1 MLKRVTVERI
11 TRISLFALIFAMAF
25 RVMMDTD
32 VWWHLRSGATTLTQ
46 GFIYRDTLSSTR
58 NGAEWVNHSWG
69 AQVILYGVYRLVGE
83 SGLSLLTATFATLG
97 MMFVY
102 RACVG
107 TVYAR
112 AFLLVLGASAAA
124 VFWSPRPQMFS
135 FMLSAVYLY
144 ILYGYKR
151 QQFNGL
157 VWLPVLMVA
166 WVNLHGGYAIGFIL
180 VGAFIVAEGLAWLF
194 NRGGEAVLGW
204 KGMRSLMVVGCWMVL
219 ATLLNPYTYRILLIP
234 FQTVGIQTLHQHIQ
248 EWQSPNFKRPEVLP
262 FVALLLGSVVLLGS
276 TTRRMRWVD
285 GLLFCG
291 TGYLA
296 LSAGR
301 NIALFAV
308 AVLPMLS
315 EHVQAILEHGGVR
328 LLPKT
333 RTSTVGGVVNLVL
346 LAGVLLGVSLKCLHV
361 SAPTTLQPAHELH
374 FPQRA
379 TAYLHEHPLAG
390 KMFNSYNW
398 GGYLTWFLP
407 DHPVFVDGRT
417 DLYGDELLQDYMT
430 IYTLSDD
437 GFALL
442 AQYQIDWVI
451 VEAYSPVGQQL
462 PKHDGW
468 RVHYQDEQAIVLA
481 REAEAN

>member
-1 MLKRVTVERI
+1 LLKRVTVERI
-11 TRISLFALIFAMAF
+11 TLISLFALIFAMAF
-25 RVMMDTD
+25 RVMVDTD
-32 VWWHLRSGATTLTQ
+32 VWWHLRSGVTTLTQ
-46 GFIYRDTLSSTR
+46 GFIERDTFSSTR
-58 NGAEWVNHSWG
+58 YGEAWVNHSWG
-69 AQVILYGVYRLVGE
+69 AQVILYGVYRLLGE
-83 SGLSLLTATFATLG
+83 SGLSLLTAIFATVG

-112 AFLLVLGASAAA
+112 AFLVVMGASAAA

-157 VWLPVLMVA
+157 IALPVLMVA
-166 WVNLHGGYAIGFIL
+166 WVNLHAGYSIGFIL
-180 VGAFIVAEGLAWLF
+180 IGAFIVAEALAWLF
-194 NRGGEAVLGW
+194 NRGGQEVLGW
-204 KGMRSLMVVGCWMVL
+204 QGVRSLIVVACWMVL

-234 FQTVGIQTLHQHIQ
+234 FQTVGIQTLHQFIQ
-248 EWQSPNFKRPEVLP
+248 EWQSPNFKQPEVLP

-276 TTRRMRWVD
+276 TTRRIRWVD
-285 GLLFCG
+285 GFLFLG

-296 LSAGR
+296 LTAGR

-315 EHVQAILEHGGVR
+315 EQVQAILEQGGVR

-333 RTSTVGGVVNLVL
+333 RTNTVGGVVNL
-346 LAGVLLGVSLKCLHV
+346 ALLGAVLVGVALKCLYV
-361 SAPTTLQPAHELH
+361 IAPATVQPAQALY

-379 TAYLHEHPLAG
+379 TAYVLEYPLTG
-390 KMFNSYNW
+390 TMFNSYNW
-398 GGYLTWFLP
+398 GGYFTWFLP

-417 DLYGDELLQDYMT
+417 DLYGDELLGDYLT
-430 IYTLSDD
+430 IYTLSDEAP
-437 GFALL
+437 ALL

-451 VEAYSPVGQQL
+451 VEAYSPIGQQL
-462 PKHDGW
+462 SQQDGW